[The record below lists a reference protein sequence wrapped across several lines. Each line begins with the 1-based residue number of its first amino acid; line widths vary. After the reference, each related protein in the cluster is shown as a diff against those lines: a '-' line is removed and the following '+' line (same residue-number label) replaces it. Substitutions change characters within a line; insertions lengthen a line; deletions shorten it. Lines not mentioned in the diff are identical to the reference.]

1 MDNSKSLL
9 TLLEEFIKCIISE
22 IEVADSKDY

>member
-9 TLLEEFIKCIISE
+9 TLLEEFIKRIISE